1 MLFSGWDVR
10 LSLAGLVGVRAKL
23 SWVARNKVY
32 VNWVSVNFFLVSSKF
47 PFWLRSILKK
57 ALFAFRKIEV
67 LFFKVKL
74 VVFKFKIL
82 VLCWRYSNS
91 CFTFE
96 YTYHV
101 SVWKKKFFFSETL
114 TPPLSPRT
122 VAAMAEISTDVKK
135 HKNGKIFASFNV
147 HEKKFFFFIN

>member
-67 LFFKVKL
+67 LFFKAKL

-101 SVWKKKFFFSETL
+101 SVWKNKCFFLRHSLHLSVLGLLLPWQKFLQMS
-114 TPPLSPRT
+114 
-122 VAAMAEISTDVKK
+122 
-135 HKNGKIFASFNV
+135 KNTKTGRIQAD
-147 HEKKFFFFIN
+147 